1 MADKKTDDKA
11 ADPAADKKAAA
22 SAYKL
27 LAGIHVDANGTH
39 EAGAIVYSD
48 KDLVALHGSDKFA
61 KSV

>member
-11 ADPAADKKAAA
+11 AEPVDKKAPA

-39 EAGAIVYSD
+39 EAGDLVYSD

-61 KSV
+61 KAV